1 MKSKV
6 SIKHAVLSSALVAAT
21 LTLAAQSAQA
31 AAFTNGSFEIGPAPN
46 TTLDIGST
54 AISGWT
60 VFGHDVD
67 YLGSPVWQ
75 AANGLRS
82 LDLNGGSIGGIA
94 QTFDTVVGNTYQVL
108 FDLAGNPQGGLTV
121 KTLGVL
127 AVSGTPQ
134 DLLNPALVPQNFT
147 FDATGKTATNMGW
160 QTQTYQFT
168 ATTASTTLG
177 FFSSAGGSYGPAL
190 DNVRVTTSSP
200 SPSPSPSPTSVPTPA
215 LLPGLIG
222 MGLAAWRKR
231 QGELQA
237 D

>member
-1 MKSKV
+1 MKFRV
-6 SIKHAVLSSALVAAT
+6 FNSALVATT
-21 LTLAAQSAQA
+21 LSLGCMTQAAHA
-31 AAFTNGSFEIGPAPN
+31 AAFTNGSFELGPTSGAN
-46 TTLDIGST
+46 LGIGST
-54 AISGWT
+54 AITGWT

-67 YLGSPVWQ
+67 YVFSLWQ
-75 AANGLRS
+75 TTDGTKS

-94 QTFDTVVGNTYQVL
+94 QTFDTVVGTTYRVL
-108 FDLAGNPQGGLTV
+108 FDLAGNPAGIPAV

-134 DLLNPALVPQNFT
+134 DLLNPALVPQAFT
-147 FDATGKTATNMGW
+147 FDITGKTFASMGW
-160 QTQTYQFT
+160 QPQAYEFT

-177 FFSSAGGSYGPAL
+177 FFSSAGGSFGPAL
-190 DNVRVTTSSP
+190 DNVRVTTS
-200 SPSPSPSPTSVPTPA
+200 SPSPSPTSVPTPA